1 MHVPRVIYY
10 FDMTSS
16 PAPTTFVISLFPRLS
31 LAVWPTLFSIFP
43 STDAIAMD
51 DMEPELA
58 RKKKPPSRISLSE
71 QWQWGGSAERIYEH
85 EHELKMR
92 ARQATRT
99 LTMMAKGEQCKQKYP
114 SLKKDIVNGKK

>member
-16 PAPTTFVISLFPRLS
+16 PAPTTFVISLFPRLSLS

-58 RKKKPPSRISLSE
+58 RKKTSVQNFLYRSSGSGEGALSV
-71 QWQWGGSAERIYEH
+71 YEH

-92 ARQATRT
+92 VRQATRT
-99 LTMMAKGEQCKQKYP
+99 LTMMAKGE
-114 SLKKDIVNGKK
+114 